1 MKAQQIEDTD
11 VNKNVQPHWK
21 LPGAKRSQPGGPKKV
36 VCIALAVGKQV
47 GTPLLLSL
55 FVFFVRPARANIQGL
70 HTAA

>member
-1 MKAQQIEDTD
+1 MFSRTGSYPVLSAASPAAQ
-11 VNKNVQPHWK
+11 
-21 LPGAKRSQPGGPKKV
+21 KKV